1 MGSVASSMISSIFI
15 NKKTSFKKYY
25 SSTLHLQDSFLK
37 ELKIN
42 LVQSVKNQEME
53 NEGLEREI
61 NRINKIDRLKV

>member
-1 MGSVASSMISSIFI
+1 
-15 NKKTSFKKYY
+15 
-25 SSTLHLQDSFLK
+25 LK

-42 LVQSVKNQEME
+42 LVQSVKNKEME

>member
-1 MGSVASSMISSIFI
+1 LKSCKKDIEEVNSVAGLLKEKVNFI
-15 NKKTSFKKYY
+15 YK
-25 SSTLHLQDSFLK
+25 FLK